1 MNQAC
6 RGQNLE
12 DALRADDLAQHY
24 RGAMTPREE
33 PEKLAV
39 LMAVVTAVLTAV
51 LMQLAVLLAVWTAVL
66 MQLAVLVL
74 VARRLALLPLEQPAQ
89 AQQSGVAGWESTVAQ
104 RLLGCSSQRWLP
116 IVSQVS
122 WRAMPEFSWRSSASP
137 KYHRSWHH
145 LRHRLRLFWC
155 AWVYRRWARASNLFL
170 QRDDA
175 RGRLAHRPCSSRACR
190 HRHQFLRTSR

>member
-1 MNQAC
+1 MECLTVNQAC

-39 LMAVVTAVLTAV
+39 LMAVLTAVLTAV

-74 VARRLALLPLEQPAQ
+74 VARRLALLPLEQ
-89 AQQSGVAGWESTVAQ
+89 AQQSGVAGWELTVAQ
-104 RLLGCSSQRWLP
+104 RPLECSSQTWLP

-122 WRAMPEFSWRSSASP
+122 WRAMPEF
-137 KYHRSWHH
+137 
-145 LRHRLRLFWC
+145 F
-155 AWVYRRWARASNLFL
+155 
-170 QRDDA
+170 
-175 RGRLAHRPCSSRACR
+175 
-190 HRHQFLRTSR
+190 

>member
-39 LMAVVTAVLTAV
+39 LMAVLTAVLTAV

-122 WRAMPEFSWRSSASP
+122 WRAMPEF
-137 KYHRSWHH
+137 
-145 LRHRLRLFWC
+145 F
-155 AWVYRRWARASNLFL
+155 
-170 QRDDA
+170 
-175 RGRLAHRPCSSRACR
+175 
-190 HRHQFLRTSR
+190 

>member
-1 MNQAC
+1 MECLTVNQAC

-39 LMAVVTAVLTAV
+39 LMAV

-122 WRAMPEFSWRSSASP
+122 WRAMPEF
-137 KYHRSWHH
+137 
-145 LRHRLRLFWC
+145 F
-155 AWVYRRWARASNLFL
+155 
-170 QRDDA
+170 
-175 RGRLAHRPCSSRACR
+175 
-190 HRHQFLRTSR
+190 